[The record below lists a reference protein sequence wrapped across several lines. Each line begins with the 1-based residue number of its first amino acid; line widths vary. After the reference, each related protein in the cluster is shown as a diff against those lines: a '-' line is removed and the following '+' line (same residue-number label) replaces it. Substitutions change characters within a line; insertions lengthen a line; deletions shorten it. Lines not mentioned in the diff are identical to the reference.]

1 MLMPGRVC
9 GFLRLSSPWPFCDLY
24 LLGAFHKEICQCSA
38 SFWPHNNLGL
48 ACPAPWRWRRWP
60 YLVGRQGRRPA
71 PAGQA
76 DLEQAL
82 DDARRLERIT
92 DEMLVATRQALNHC
106 QQLKIHYPSRQSAV
120 DAVFAN
126 D

>member
-1 MLMPGRVC
+1 ML
-9 GFLRLSSPWPFCDLY
+9 GFLLATQQPWPSLPGTVALAAVA
-24 LLGAFHKEICQCSA
+24 LLG
-38 SFWPHNNLGL
+38 
-48 ACPAPWRWRRWP
+48 